1 MNEPWAASMSGV
13 PWDEDKMDKAIVQL
27 RNRAMISVVVGL
39 DEMSDLRKLDEHVFA
54 KRPDLIL
61 HVSNNDVK
69 GLYSEEFLATLA
81 GLKHVTALQLDLKQ
95 SQDLNKLSELHKM
108 EFLNIRSPKKQN
120 LEFIRNFKYL
130 NYLAL
135 SGKFADLS
143 PIEDCIRLST
153 LVLNCDIDQLDFV
166 VDLPFI
172 EYLAIDH
179 CTLVGSLEVLAESNI
194 RMLRLSSVKNLTDI
208 DVLGSLHQLVFL
220 HLSLPKIERLC
231 NFSHM
236 KHLKQLELDFMKS
249 LQQIDNLWTAVQL
262 EVLEFK
268 EIHKGIGAEA
278 FKRLTELQSL
288 RQVDFRFIDHSK
300 GRIAGMRKL
309 MIEAGKGHLLYEN
322 IPEEQRIPSMALV
335 HLSKILM

>member
-1 MNEPWAASMSGV
+1 MNEPWAASMGGV
-13 PWDEDKMDKAIVQL
+13 PWNEDKMDKAINQL
-27 RNRAMISVVVGL
+27 RNRATISYIVGL
-39 DEMSDLRKLDEHVFA
+39 DEVLDLRKLDELVFA

-61 HVSNNDVK
+61 NVSNIDVK
-69 GLYSEEFLATLA
+69 GQYSEEFLETLA

-95 SQDLNKLSELHKM
+95 PQDLNVLSALQNM

-120 LEFIRNFKYL
+120 LDFIRKYKYL

-135 SGKFADLS
+135 SGKFPDLS

-179 CTLVGSLEVLAESNI
+179 CTLTGSLEVLAESNI
-194 RMLRLSSVKNLTDI
+194 RLLRLSSVKNLTEI
-208 DVLGSLHQLVFL
+208 DALGKLHHLVFL

-231 NFSHM
+231 DFSHM
-236 KHLKQLELDFMKS
+236 KNLRQLELDFMKS
-249 LQQIDNLWTAVQL
+249 LQELDNLWTAVQL

-268 EIHKGIGAEA
+268 EIHKGIKAEA
-278 FKRLTELQSL
+278 FEGMTEMQSL

-300 GRIAGMRKL
+300 GRIAAMRKR
-309 MIEAGKGHLLYEN
+309 MVEAGKAQLLYEN
-322 IPEEQRIPSMALV
+322 IPEEHRIPSMALV

>member
-13 PWDEDKMDKAIVQL
+13 PWNEDKMDNAINQL
-27 RNRAMISVVVGL
+27 RNRATISFVVGL
-39 DEMSDLRKLDEHVFA
+39 DEVYDLRKLDEHVFA

-61 HVSNNDVK
+61 HISSTDAN
-69 GLYSEEFLATLA
+69 GRYSEEFLETIA
-81 GLKHVTALQLDLKQ
+81 GLKHVVALQLDLKQ
-95 SQDLNKLSELHKM
+95 PQDLNVLSALQNM

-120 LEFIRNFKYL
+120 LDFIRKYKYL

-135 SGKFADLS
+135 SGKFPDLS

-166 VDLPFI
+166 VGLPFI

-179 CTLVGSLEVLAESNI
+179 CTLTGSLEVLAESNI
-194 RMLRLSSVKNLTDI
+194 RMLRLSSVKNLSEI
-208 DVLGSLHQLVFL
+208 EALGALHNLVFL

-231 NFSHM
+231 DFSHM
-236 KHLKQLELDFMKS
+236 KNLRQLELDFMKS
-249 LQQIDNLWTAVQL
+249 LQEIESLWTAGGL
-262 EVLEFK
+262 EVLGLK
-268 EIHKGIGAEA
+268 EIHKGIKAEA
-278 FKRLTELQSL
+278 FERLTEMQSL

-300 GRIAGMRKL
+300 GRIAAMRKQ
-309 MIEAGKGHLLYEN
+309 MIEAGKGHVLYEN

-335 HLSKILM
+335 HLSQILM

>member
-13 PWDEDKMDKAIVQL
+13 PWSEDKMDNAINQL
-27 RNRAMISVVVGL
+27 RNRATISFVVGL
-39 DEMSDLRKLDEHVFA
+39 DEMHDLRKLDEHVFA

-61 HVSNNDVK
+61 HISNIDAK
-69 GLYSEEFLATLA
+69 GRYSEELLETIA

-95 SQDLNKLSELHKM
+95 PQDLNVLGALHKM

-120 LEFIRNFKYL
+120 LDFVRNYKYL

-135 SGKFADLS
+135 SGEFPDLS

-179 CTLVGSLEVLAESNI
+179 CTLDGSLEVLAESNI
-194 RMLRLSSVKNLTDI
+194 RMLRLSSVKNLTEI
-208 DVLGSLHQLVFL
+208 EALGKLHHLVFL

-231 NFSHM
+231 DFSLM
-236 KHLKQLELDFMKS
+236 KNLRQLELDFMKS
-249 LQQIDNLWTAVQL
+249 LQELDNLWTADQL

-268 EIHKGIGAEA
+268 EIHKGIKAEA
-278 FKRLTELQSL
+278 FERLTEMPGLQ
-288 RQVDFRFIDHSK
+288 QVDFRFIDHSK
-300 GRIAGMRKL
+300 SRIAAMRKR
-309 MIEAGKGHLLYEN
+309 MVEAGKGHLLYEN
-322 IPEEQRIPSMALV
+322 IPQEQRIPSMAHV

>member
-13 PWDEDKMDKAIVQL
+13 PWNEDKMDKAILQL
-27 RNRAMISVVVGL
+27 RNRATINFVVGL
-39 DEMSDLRKLDEHVFA
+39 DEMHDLRKLDEHVFA

-61 HVSNNDVK
+61 NVSNTDVK
-69 GLYSEEFLATLA
+69 GRYSEEFLEALA

-95 SQDLNKLSELHKM
+95 PQDLSILSALQKM
-108 EFLNIRSPKKQN
+108 EFLNTRSPKKQN
-120 LEFIRNFKYL
+120 LDFIRNYKYL

-135 SGKFADLS
+135 SGKFPDLS

-172 EYLAIDH
+172 EYLALDH
-179 CTLVGSLEVLAESNI
+179 CTLAGSLEVLADSNI
-194 RMLRLSSVKNLTDI
+194 RMLRLSSVKNLTEI
-208 DVLGSLHQLVFL
+208 DAVGALHHLVFL

-231 NFSHM
+231 DFSHM
-236 KHLKQLELDFMKS
+236 KNLRQLELDFMKS
-249 LQQIDNLWTAVQL
+249 LQEIENLWTADQL
-262 EVLEFK
+262 EVLELK
-268 EIHKGIGAEA
+268 EIHKGIKAES
-278 FKRLTELQSL
+278 FERLTEMQSL

-300 GRIAGMRKL
+300 GRIAAMRQQ
-309 MIEAGKGHLLYEN
+309 MIEAGKGHLLYEQ